1 MKIITLTHNQ
11 SNKKVVV
18 NWDNA
23 LFAAETS
30 SNLGD
35 EYTEIAYDTGHA
47 MPVKE
52 TADEIVV
59 LLNQNSE

>member
-1 MKIITLTHNQ
+1 MKLITLTHN
-11 SNKKVVV
+11 SSGKSILI

-35 EYTEIAYDTGHA
+35 GYTEIAYDNGHA

-52 TADEIVV
+52 TCEEIHK
-59 LLNQNSE
+59 LLHSSSE

>member
-11 SNKKVVV
+11 SGKKVVV
-18 NWDNA
+18 NWNQA

-30 SNLGD
+30 SNLGED
-35 EYTEIAYDTGHA
+35 YTEIAYDNGHA

-52 TADEIVV
+52 TADEITA
-59 LLNQNSE
+59 LLNQTSE

>member
-1 MKIITLTHNQ
+1 MKVITLTHNQ
-11 SNKKVVV
+11 SGKKVVV
-18 NWDNA
+18 NWNNA

-35 EYTEIAYDTGHA
+35 EYTEIAYDNGHA

-52 TADEIVV
+52 TAEEITQ
-59 LLNQNSE
+59 LLNQSPE